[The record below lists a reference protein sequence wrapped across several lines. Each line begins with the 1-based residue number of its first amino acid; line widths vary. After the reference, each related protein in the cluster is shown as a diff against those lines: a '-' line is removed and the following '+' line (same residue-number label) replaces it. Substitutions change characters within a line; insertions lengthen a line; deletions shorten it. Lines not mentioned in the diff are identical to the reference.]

1 MRIILITPNNEEW
14 EEWKNWA
21 RKKNNVKLESNSLET
36 TIDDYLLY
44 VLYIDLGSL
53 PSFNPNDENFKTEA
67 QRFLENLYEVIKGY
81 NDEDTAIGIHIGG
94 RGGKDNKGFLL
105 NWINCLK
112 SQLDLD
118 KIQKLSENFI
128 IVTEP
133 AQEYGKPTISI
144 YTTSGAPE
152 QFIKEYANPNGITVL
167 YRRILRNQ
175 PPDPEVE
182 KKLKE
187 KWEKWEKEF

>member
-14 EEWKNWA
+14 EEWKKWA
-21 RKKNNVKLESNSLET
+21 EGKNNVKLESNSLET

-44 VLYIDLGSL
+44 VLYVDLGSL
-53 PSFNPNDENFKTEA
+53 PYYNTSDENFKTEA
-67 QRFLENLYEVIKGY
+67 QQFLENLYKVIKGY
-81 NDEDTAIGIHIGG
+81 NDKDTAIGIHIGG
-94 RGGKDNKGFLL
+94 SGSENNGLL
-105 NWINCLK
+105 LQWIDELK
-112 SQLDLD
+112 SQSNEI
-118 KIQKLSENFI
+118 KELSENFT
-128 IVTEP
+128 IVTEQD
-133 AQEYGKPTISI
+133 QEYKRPTISF
-144 YTTSGAPE
+144 YTTSGAPNR
-152 QFIKEYANPNGITVL
+152 FIEKCANPNGITVL